1 MKTIFDIY
9 NSPQTLVERYIC
21 GLRNA
26 YIERGGKSKWEEF
39 ENVVE
44 GASEDNIYKIKELYP
59 MVPDSLIE
67 LLSYVDGTYH
77 RKYKGHSTSLYF
89 LGSRL
94 EEYPYYLLSSEQIIE
109 NVDLAYDYYSEFV
122 DREFDP
128 EDVFVDDKII
138 NDSDK
143 MKWLHYGLYID
154 DRILNDPTNLKW
166 LCFSDCMNNGG
177 SSQLFIDFLPS
188 ESGKAGQVVMY
199 LHDPDKLE
207 VIADSFDEYLEML
220 IRGELNFVLEDDF

>member
-1 MKTIFDIY
+1 MKTILDIY

-143 MKWLHYGLYID
+143 MKWLH
-154 DRILNDPTNLKW
+154 
-166 LCFSDCMNNGG
+166 FSDCMNNGG

-220 IRGELNFVLEDDF
+220 IGGELNFVLEDDF

>member
-1 MKTIFDIY
+1 MKTISDIY
-9 NSPQTLVERYIC
+9 NSPQSLVESYIC

-26 YIERGGKSKWEEF
+26 YIERGGKTKWEEF
-39 ENVVE
+39 EKVVE
-44 GASEDNIYKIKELYP
+44 GASEDNILKLKELYP

-77 RKYKGHSTSLYF
+77 RKYNGRSTSLYS

-128 EDVFVDDKII
+128 EDVSVDDRII
-138 NDSDK
+138 NNSEK
-143 MKWLHYGLYID
+143 MKWLH
-154 DRILNDPTNLKW
+154 
-166 LCFSDCMNNGG
+166 FSDCMNNGG
-177 SSQLFIDFLPS
+177 SSQLFIDFSPS
-188 ESGKAGQVVMY
+188 ESGKEGQVVMF
-199 LHDPDKLE
+199 LHDPDQLE
-207 VIADSFDEYLEML
+207 VIADSFDEYLEKL
-220 IRGELNFVLEDDF
+220 IRGEFNFVLEDDF